1 MKKTAFLLCFLSW
14 NLSSIT
20 AEAGENV
27 PLSSLNLSMMTA
39 GFGSVHANQ
48 STSGKPLLLQGKE
61 YKGVGTHA
69 DSKMII
75 DLASKGERFTALVGV
90 DDNAGGLGTV
100 IFRVTGDGNILFDS
114 GIMKMGEE
122 PRQINVS
129 LKGVNKL
136 VLEALTGPDGNKYD
150 HADWA
155 NAVITMDSGSPV
167 AIPDADIIQTGTDKM
182 GISLLVDK
190 NNNVF
195 QQYIGKETAPA
206 DMFRHGASKDLAYP
220 TITSTNQFQFWGEP
234 ALHAIHSDG
243 HMSTAFQFLKSD
255 VQNIDADTKLTT
267 VTLKDPNY
275 EFYVNLHYKSH
286 LKLNVVEQWA
296 DIVHHEPGTVTLTNF
311 ASAALTFHSGDF
323 RLTHFAGGW
332 ANEFSIHETRLTPG
346 SKVIENKWGITSSN
360 ERQQHFMLSMDGAA
374 TETSGKVLAATL
386 AWSGNYK
393 FQFELT
399 TNNKLVVTAGMNPWA
414 SAYTLPPGETFS
426 TPRLVYTFT
435 DQGKGEASRRL
446 HRWALS
452 HGMRDGNTPLR
463 TIFNNWEATG
473 MNTSDKTIV
482 PFFKPAH
489 DLGFELFLL
498 DDGWFGL
505 PDKARVLGEWEP
517 TPIMHPKGMSVLIN
531 EANKAGIDFGL
542 WVEMEMANPDARLVK
557 THPDWLLCE
566 PDRPKH
572 LQRGQYVLDLSN
584 PEVQQFCI
592 NSFNKI
598 IKDNP
603 GISFVKWDC
612 NSPFH
617 NPYSKYLG
625 NNQQHLWI
633 KYTQGLYHIFEE
645 TVKANPNLQ
654 MMLCSAGGARSDY
667 GALKYF
673 HEFWASDNTGPL
685 NRVRIQWGYSHIF
698 PAKAI
703 GAHVTHWGRQPFKF
717 AFDVAMSG
725 TLGMDADPTKM
736 SDEEKEIT
744 QRAVS
749 IYKEKLR
756 PVVQF
761 GDLFRLVSPY
771 ESNRASL
778 MYVTPDK
785 QDKAVVFFY
794 QTADDQNGLTVK
806 LQGLNPDARY
816 LLEEV
821 NIESPDKAACAE
833 NAQTLTGSQ
842 LMGQGLHFNCK
853 KRFDSAAVYLQA
865 Q

>member
-1 MKKTAFLLCFLSW
+1 MKKTPFLLFLLTFS
-14 NLSSIT
+14 LTSIS

-27 PLSSLNLSMMTA
+27 PLSSLNLNMMTA
-39 GFGSVHANQ
+39 GFGSVRADR
-48 STSGKPLLLQGKE
+48 SSSGKPISLKGKE

-75 DLASKGERFTALVGV
+75 DLGGRGERFTALAGV
-90 DDNAGGLGTV
+90 DDNAGGPGTV
-100 IFRVTGDGNILFDS
+100 TFRVTGDGKVLFDS
-114 GIMKMGEE
+114 GVVKAGEE
-122 PRQINVS
+122 PHKIDVS

-136 VLEALTGPDGNKYD
+136 VLEALAGPDGKNYD

-155 NAVITMDSGSPV
+155 DAVITMESGKPV
-167 AIPDADIIQTGTDKM
+167 AIPDATVIQAGTDDI

-190 NNNVF
+190 DNNVF
-195 QQYIGKETAPA
+195 QQYIGSETDTAG
-206 DMFRHGASKDLAYP
+206 MFRHGASKNPAYP
-220 TITSTNQFQFWGEP
+220 TINSTNDFQFWGEP
-234 ALHAIHSDG
+234 ALHAIHADG
-243 HMSTAFQFLKSD
+243 HMSTALKFQKSD
-255 VQNIDADTKLTT
+255 TRQLDANTTLTT

-275 EFYVNLHYKSH
+275 EFYVNLNYKSH
-286 LKLNVVEQWA
+286 KKLNVVEQWTE
-296 DIVHHEPGTVTLTNF
+296 ISHREPGNVTLTNF
-311 ASAALTFHSGDF
+311 ASAAMTFRSGDF

-332 ANEFSIHETRLTPG
+332 ANEFSVYETRLTPG

-360 ERQQHFMLSMDGAA
+360 ERQQHFMLAMDGEA
-374 TETSGKVLAATL
+374 TETSGKVLAASL

-393 FQFELT
+393 LQFELT
-399 TNNKLVVTAGMNPWA
+399 TDDKLVVTAGMNPWA
-414 SAYTLPPGETFS
+414 SAYTLAPGRKFT
-426 TPRLVYTFT
+426 TPRLIYTFS
-435 DQGKGEASRRL
+435 DKGKGEASRRL
-446 HRWALS
+446 HRWALA
-452 HGMRDGNTPLR
+452 HGLRDGHTPLR

-505 PDKARVLGEWEP
+505 PNKARVLGEWEP

-531 EANKAGIDFGL
+531 EAGKAGIDFGL
-542 WVEMEMANPDARLVK
+542 WVEMEMANPEARLVK
-557 THPDWLLCE
+557 SHPDWLLCE

-592 NSFNKI
+592 SSFNKI

-625 NNQQHLWI
+625 KNQQHLWI
-633 KYTQGLYHIFEE
+633 NYTLGLYRVFQE
-645 TVKANPNLQ
+645 TVKANPRLQ

-667 GALKYF
+667 GALKFF

-698 PAKAI
+698 PAKAV
-703 GAHVTHWGRQPFKF
+703 GAHVTHWGNQPFKF

-736 SDEEKEIT
+736 SDEEKKIT
-744 QRAVS
+744 KRAVAA
-749 IYKEKLR
+749 YKDKLR

-761 GDLFRLVSPY
+761 GDLYRLVSPY
-771 ESNRASL
+771 ETNRASL
-778 MYVTPDK
+778 MYVSPEK
-785 QDKAVVFFY
+785 RDKAVVFFY
-794 QTADDQNGLTVK
+794 QTNDDQDGLTVK
-806 LQGLNPDARY
+806 LQGLNPDANY
-816 LLEEV
+816 VLEEV
-821 NIESPDKAACAE
+821 NIDSPDKAACAE
-833 NAQTLTGSQ
+833 NGQTLSGRD
-842 LMGQGLHFNCK
+842 LMEKGLRFNCS
-853 KRFDSAAVYLQA
+853 KRFDSAALYLQA
-865 Q
+865 R